1 MLIFSNNHGFNNSQ
15 TVKPIV
21 WSITA
26 SNTVGD
32 DGIQADSLTV
42 QYLGGHACQV
52 VTVVTEQNAEITAN
66 IASMPSKLMINQLNY
81 LLSDL
86 MPSAIKV
93 GMLINTE

>member
-32 DGIQADSLTV
+32 DGIQADSLTI

-52 VTVVTEQNAEITAN
+52 VTLLPNK
-66 IASMPSKLMINQLNY
+66 MLKLLPILHPCRQ
-81 LLSDL
+81 S
-86 MPSAIKV
+86 
-93 GMLINTE
+93 